1 MGYLELTTVKAQVSN
16 LREDMDYLKFTDFP
30 SLFKVEESQCVPRSF
45 EVPLTTI
52 GYFPNDDVIVGESKT
67 EIDDDQLTERDEAS
81 YDNLIE
87 LKDLCLRLPKL
98 LI

>member
-1 MGYLELTTVKAQVSN
+1 M
-16 LREDMDYLKFTDFP
+16 
-30 SLFKVEESQCVPRSF
+30 
-45 EVPLTTI
+45 PLTTI